1 MPPDYPFGLI
11 AGSQRESLHVSAS
24 RNLGLRVKPM
34 KTQKALLSLGTSA
47 LAAAFP
53 ASAATWTSNATAG
66 ANWTVAD
73 HWSGDIAPIAGDSL
87 AFNPPAT
94 GGTRTTNNDFAA
106 GTSFANISFGGAAF
120 VLNGNSIVLTG
131 NITNSAGNP
140 TGINLATELSSGNH
154 LFSMATSTRIDFN
167 GVISGTGSLEVVGPG
182 SLRLQTNA
190 KTYSGNTTVTSGTLD
205 LNLANVL
212 PSGTGKGDVT
222 VTSGA
227 FLGLRFGQNINGL
240 SGGGSISA
248 FSSGTKNINL
258 GNNDANGS
266 FSGSIANGSG
276 AISLTKS
283 GSGTQTLGGNS
294 TYTGATTVSAGTLLV
309 NGSLG
314 TTAVTANGGTLGGTG
329 TTGGNV
335 TVNAANFA
343 AGASAGSLE
352 IAGNLNLTASSTT
365 RIELGGTAFTLNGTE
380 DYDRTK
386 LTGATSALTLGSGTL
401 SISLINGFALAG
413 NQAFGILQL
422 GDTASSSGTFSGLTS
437 DGALVGNFG
446 GVDLFI
452 TYSGSFGDSGTV
464 ALTGGNDIVLYT
476 VPEPAAAALGGL
488 GMLVLLRRR
497 RA

>member
-1 MPPDYPFGLI
+1 
-11 AGSQRESLHVSAS
+11 
-24 RNLGLRVKPM
+24 M
-34 KTQKALLSLGTSA
+34 KAQKALFCLGAGA

-73 HWSGDIAPIAGDSL
+73 HWSGDIAPVAGDSL
-87 AFNPPAT
+87 AFNPPVA

-106 GTSFANISFGGAAF
+106 GTSFTNISFGGAAF

-131 NITNSAGNP
+131 NITNGAGNP
-140 TGINLATELSSGNH
+140 TTINLATDLSSGNH
-154 LFSMATSTRIDFN
+154 VFSMGTSTRIDFN

-182 SLRLQTNA
+182 TLRLQTNA
-190 KTYSGNTTVTSGTLD
+190 KTYSGNTLVTSGTLD
-205 LNLANVL
+205 LNLANAL

-222 VTSGA
+222 VATGA
-227 FLGLRFGQNINGL
+227 SLGLRFGQVINGL
-240 SGGGSISA
+240 SGGGNISA
-248 FSSGTKNINL
+248 FSSGTKNLNL
-258 GNNDANGS
+258 GNSNANGNHTGAIS
-266 FSGSIANGSG
+266 NGSG

-283 GSGTQTLGGNS
+283 GTGTQTLGGNS
-294 TYTGATTVSAGTLLV
+294 TYTGTTTVSAGTLLV

-314 TTAVTANGGTLGGTG
+314 ATAVTANGGTFGGTG

-335 TVNAANFA
+335 TINAANLA

-365 RIELGGTAFTLNGTE
+365 QIELGGTAFTLNGTE

-401 SISLINGFALAG
+401 SIALINSFSLAA
-413 NQAFGILQL
+413 NQAFGIIQL
-422 GDTASSSGTFSGLTS
+422 GDTATRGGTFTGLTS

-452 TYSGSFGDSGTV
+452 TYSGDFGDSGSV

-488 GMLVLLRRR
+488 GLLALLRRR
-497 RA
+497 RV